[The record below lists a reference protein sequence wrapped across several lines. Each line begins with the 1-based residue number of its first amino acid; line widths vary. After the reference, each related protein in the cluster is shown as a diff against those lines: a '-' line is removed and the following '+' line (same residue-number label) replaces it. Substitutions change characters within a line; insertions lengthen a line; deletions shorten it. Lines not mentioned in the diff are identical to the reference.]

1 MKTLVAA
8 LLALF
13 VFASSAAAQ
22 DWKGE
27 WDRTVAAAEQEGTVV
42 VDEVSDKA
50 WQNFVASEFTAAF
63 PKIRL
68 DASRLSPPDFVARVR
83 VEQAAGKYL
92 WDVAAAGPNPMY
104 ALYKDGAVD
113 PLLPELILPEVKD
126 EAAWGGWDQAFI
138 DAPHRYVFSMSA
150 YISSPFYN
158 AVFVP
163 PEKVQQLGLQI
174 LLDPAYKG
182 KIAWQEPTIPGTGH
196 SFALDLREH
205 LGDAGLKQLV
215 LDQRV
220 LFEQNMQTVVED
232 MARGTVWFT
241 IGPATRSL
249 IAPYVQAG
257 AAVKTDLHMI
267 GNQPD
272 RSHLTDGGN
281 TVSVMKNRPHP
292 NAARVFVNW
301 ILQKDVQERL
311 AKTMDEDSRRNDVA
325 PVSPPGEARIPG
337 AHYLTPP
344 REDEAGP
351 LEDAVGYI
359 KQLRRDQR

>member
-1 MKTLVAA
+1 MKTIIAA
-8 LLALF
+8 TLALI
-13 VFASSAAAQ
+13 VSASLAKAD
-22 DWKGE
+22 DWKTE
-27 WDRTVAAAEQEGTVV
+27 WAKTVAAAEQEGTVV
-42 VDEVSDKA
+42 VDTVSDKA
-50 WQNFVASEFTAAF
+50 WQEFVAREFPKDF
-63 PKIRL
+63 PKIKL
-68 DASRLSPPDFVARVR
+68 DATRLSPPDFVARVR
-83 VEQAAGKYL
+83 IERAAGKYL

-113 PLLPELILPEVKD
+113 PILPELILPEVKD
-126 EAAWGGWDQAFI
+126 EAAWGGWNEALI

-158 AVFVP
+158 AAFVQP
-163 PEKVQQLGLQI
+163 AKVQQEGLKI

-182 KIAWQEPTIPGTGH
+182 KIAWQEPTVPGSGH

-215 LDQRV
+215 LDQGLIFDR
-220 LFEQNMQTVVED
+220 NMQTVVED

-249 IAPYVQAG
+249 IAPYIAAG
-257 AAVKTDLHMI
+257 AGVKTDLHII
-267 GNQPD
+267 GDQPD

-281 TVSVMKNRPHP
+281 TLSVMNRRPHP

-311 AKTMDEDSRRNDVA
+311 AKVMDEDSRRTDIPA
-325 PVSPPGEARIPG
+325 VSQPGEGRLPG
-337 AHYLTPP
+337 AKYLTPP
-344 REDEAGP
+344 REEEAKP
-351 LEDAVGYI
+351 LQDAVDYI
-359 KQLRRDQR
+359 KELRRGGH

>member
-1 MKTLVAA
+1 MKILLAACLALVA
-8 LLALF
+8 LA
-13 VFASSAAAQ
+13 STAAAQ
-22 DWKGE
+22 DWKTE
-27 WDRTVAAAEQEGTVV
+27 WDRTVAAAEQEGTVI

-50 WQNFVASEFTAAF
+50 WQDFVAKEFPAAF

-83 VEQAAGKYL
+83 VERAAGKYL

-126 EAAWGGWDQAFI
+126 EAAWGGWDEAFI

-158 AVFVP
+158 AAFMP
-163 PEKVQQLGLQI
+163 AEKVRQQGLKI

-196 SFALDLREH
+196 SFALDLRVH

-215 LDQRV
+215 LDQDVIFDR
-220 LFEQNMQTVVED
+220 NMQTVVED
-232 MARGTVWFT
+232 MARGTAWFT

-257 AAVKTDLHMI
+257 AAVKTDLHII
-267 GNQPD
+267 GNWPAL
-272 RSHLTDGGN
+272 SHLTDGGN
-281 TVSVMKNRPHP
+281 TVSVMNKRPHP

-311 AKTMDEDSRRNDVA
+311 AKAMDEDSRRNDIP
-325 PVSPPGEARIPG
+325 PVSSPDEARIPG
-337 AHYLTPP
+337 AKYLMPP

-351 LEDAVGYI
+351 LADAIGFI
-359 KQLRRDQR
+359 QQLRRGAR

>member
-1 MKTLVAA
+1 MKLVVTAVLA
-8 LLALF
+8 LL
-13 VFASSAAAQ
+13 SSAAIASAQ
-22 DWKGE
+22 DWKAE

-50 WQNFVASEFTAAF
+50 WQEFVTQEFAAAY

-68 DASRLSPPDFVARVR
+68 DGTRLSPPDFVARVR
-83 VEQAAGKYL
+83 VERAAGKYL
-92 WDVAAAGPNPMY
+92 WDVAAAGPNPVY

-113 PLLPELILPEVKD
+113 PILPELILPEVKD
-126 EAAWGGWDQAFI
+126 ETAWGGWGDALI
-138 DAPHRYVFSMSA
+138 DAPHQYVFSMSS

-158 AVFVP
+158 AAFVP
-163 PEKVQQLGLQI
+163 PEKVRLLGFKV

-182 KIAWQEPTIPGTGH
+182 KIAWQEPTVPGSGH

-205 LGDAGLKQLV
+205 LGDDGFKQLI

-220 LFEQNMQTVVED
+220 IFDRNMQTVVED

-257 AAVKTDLHMI
+257 AGVKLDLHII

-281 TVSVMKNRPHP
+281 TVSVMNKRPHP

-311 AKTMDEDSRRNDVA
+311 AKAMDEDSRRTDIPA
-325 PVSPPGEARIPG
+325 VSSPDEARIPG
-337 AHYLTPP
+337 AKYLAPP
-344 REDEAGP
+344 REEEAAA
-351 LEDAVGYI
+351 LDNAIGYI
-359 KQLRRDQR
+359 QQLRRH